1 MPGSAVLL
9 VIWLSYATS
18 GLSSRFSRFDVTFAV
33 SNSSSKWSTSV
44 FNLSA
49 TESVFGDP
57 SQKETPV
64 NYSPTILGSLFRV
77 HGELRRKLGSK
88 CPNTLGA
95 SSKCAFACYI
105 QSLNP
110 IITSLGPKIAL
121 VVEEK
126 KNSSCTLLSL
136 LDFSLHFTNASAVLV
151 LHGGKGTPNLTG
163 LFPKASDPSEGR
175 NRILSQLIRKPD
187 ILVIF
192 LSLAWF
198 PELPA
203 LLDNPQVNVSA
214 TIQLYSQ
221 TSSPSEDPLEENSLK
236 RFIAYGLFLLLF
248 ALFLVFII
256 FCLARLGFRLWRGFR
271 LAHSR
276 SRRSRKLIAA
286 TKKVLKRLPVRHL
299 QPVDPMIS
307 TGFDQCAICIE
318 LFQPQDVIRTLPC
331 KRQHRRPGP
340 YRDSVHVINPTGY
353 SDMPIHHPVHFR
365 LNSLSNSSEF
375 STTSFIQQCRT
386 AEALACENSHS
397 AKMPTHRWYSK
408 QQLMRGYIATAAA
421 ATSSSL
427 SSSSSEKRG
436 HYRYRTD
443 QRFPTRGVWR
453 LSRFLSRRSRGWCF
467 PWCFIRYAPVAR
479 RPTAPATPVC
489 EPEKVEH
496 SFNQPSPAGA
506 TGQNLQTVCVHLLPY
521 SRCHQ
526 PPSCYQLPPLPAAM
540 SAVDSR
546 QRSVVPPDY
555 TCCNSPFQPVS
566 TLAPNPMACPGYY
579 RACVHSHLPVND
591 FACGVRPVATNNMVV
606 AVSSRNNLREEKMA
620 LPSGDRLPSYDQVTE
635 SGLRLVK
642 APSIEGSTTS
652 GSDEIRPLSPPTPD
666 LPGKRV
672 MQLPLS
678 GSRPCE
684 VSNPCAAFIPT
695 SAGVSTTSCSV
706 LPMIVK
712 VDVLDQ
718 PPLPPPPPPPPSLHC
733 VSSPDLRPRP
743 EAADALQLR
752 FLRPGCVH
760 QSSSVIPSVHDNS
773 LPRDLPPPA
782 YSEIV
787 ASPDVKFAP
796 NPNSTAPCDHSG
808 GDDHGAI
815 LRDPMTSKPLKKA
828 VRFFAHTLA
837 SMGFATTSSSS
848 AASAAA
854 EQKSCSNV
862 PYCVQTH
869 QPPPMGPT
877 SQRYAFPST
886 PPMCKSCAALGYQR
900 HPRHPYYYVAQSTK
914 SDAAPASAG
923 VSRYHRHHFRNKR
936 GGGAGAVRRSWRDSR
951 ASSHRIAKTIE
962 LDPTG
967 VIKGFPKS
975 SSSSGSM
982 SSASSQ
988 QQWKQ
993 AQQTHP
999 SSILVNSGPVRAHFR
1014 NVKVTV
1020 EPQSQN
1026 PRKCEPLALET
1037 RGGRILRTYS
1047 LPNCLQQSPHSPD
1060 VVTFD
1065 IVAAE
1070 HTKHSP
1076 NRASVPNLHN

>member
-151 LHGGKGTPNLTG
+151 LHGGKATPNLTG
-163 LFPKASDPSEGR
+163 LF
-175 NRILSQLIRKPD
+175 L
-187 ILVIF
+187 
-192 LSLAWF
+192 
-198 PELPA
+198 
-203 LLDNPQVNVSA
+203 
-214 TIQLYSQ
+214 
-221 TSSPSEDPLEENSLK
+221 
-236 RFIAYGLFLLLF
+236 
-248 ALFLVFII
+248 
-256 FCLARLGFRLWRGFR
+256 
-271 LAHSR
+271 
-276 SRRSRKLIAA
+276 
-286 TKKVLKRLPVRHL
+286 
-299 QPVDPMIS
+299 
-307 TGFDQCAICIE
+307 
-318 LFQPQDVIRTLPC
+318 
-331 KRQHRRPGP
+331 
-340 YRDSVHVINPTGY
+340 
-353 SDMPIHHPVHFR
+353 
-365 LNSLSNSSEF
+365 
-375 STTSFIQQCRT
+375 
-386 AEALACENSHS
+386 
-397 AKMPTHRWYSK
+397 
-408 QQLMRGYIATAAA
+408 
-421 ATSSSL
+421 
-427 SSSSSEKRG
+427 
-436 HYRYRTD
+436 
-443 QRFPTRGVWR
+443 
-453 LSRFLSRRSRGWCF
+453 
-467 PWCFIRYAPVAR
+467 
-479 RPTAPATPVC
+479 
-489 EPEKVEH
+489 
-496 SFNQPSPAGA
+496 
-506 TGQNLQTVCVHLLPY
+506 
-521 SRCHQ
+521 
-526 PPSCYQLPPLPAAM
+526 
-540 SAVDSR
+540 
-546 QRSVVPPDY
+546 
-555 TCCNSPFQPVS
+555 S

-606 AVSSRNNLREEKMA
+606 AVSSRNTLREEKMA

-666 LPGKRV
+666 LPGKRA

-678 GSRPCE
+678 SSRACE

-718 PPLPPPPPPPPSLHC
+718 PPLPPPPPPPPPSLHC

-796 NPNSTAPCDHSG
+796 NPNSAPPCDRSG
-808 GDDHGAI
+808 GGDHGAI
-815 LRDPMTSKPLKKA
+815 LRDPVTSKPLKKA

-837 SMGFATTSSSS
+837 SMGFSSSS
-848 AASAAA
+848 AAAVAAAA

-869 QPPPMGPT
+869 QPPPMEPT
-877 SQRYAFPST
+877 SQRYAFPSS

-914 SDAAPASAG
+914 SEAAPASAG

-1026 PRKCEPLALET
+1026 QRKCEPLALET

-1047 LPNCLQQSPHSPD
+1047 LPNCLLQSPHSPD
-1060 VVTFD
+1060 LVTFD
-1065 IVAAE
+1065 IVASE